1 MNQYI
6 LYLLHQLLALFV
18 DFQSYFL
25 RIYFVPGYPYYFRY
39 LVIVFFNFTVYDIIY
54 IYIKKKFKKKII
66 FNRNAYVYQTAAP

>member
-25 RIYFVPGYPYYFRY
+25 RIYFVLGYPYYFRY
-39 LVIVFFNFTVYDIIY
+39 MVIVLFNFTVYDV
-54 IYIKKKFKKKII
+54 IYIKKIKKKSVVSDQENFHLFLI
-66 FNRNAYVYQTAAP
+66 F